1 MSGIIRDVFLKNQSK
16 GGMRLDEFRK
26 VRHVECTITWAE
38 LFLKNKSCYLMFV
51 DNTALPRTNDTPT
64 LMSFRFF
71 KLDLFST
78 KTIVFLFL
86 KTHFSLSCVSKL
98 VNDTIQM
105 VALNLIL
112 VILDCFIFFIAYN
125 QQVL

>member
-1 MSGIIRDVFLKNQSK
+1 MSSIIRDMFLKNQSK
-16 GGMRLDEFRK
+16 GGMWLDEFRK
-26 VRHVECTITWAE
+26 LRHVECTITWAE

-78 KTIVFLFL
+78 NTELVLISISTISTSTKT
-86 KTHFSLSCVSKL
+86 
-98 VNDTIQM
+98 N
-105 VALNLIL
+105 
-112 VILDCFIFFIAYN
+112 
-125 QQVL
+125 